1 FFICFLLDFV
11 ISASLQFLSF
21 SVELSVIFVTLM
33 VFFYSCCILASI
45 NFSSAFSAGAEVFYR
60 AGFTSRSSVFLEH
73 ITAFFRPTCFLVPS
87 SCGGQRLPLR
97 TGVGVLFF
105 IINKIRYKIIGLCT
119 VFVALALLR
128 NSYYG
133 GNVILFAGF

>member
-1 FFICFLLDFV
+1 FDGAKDVFV
-11 ISASLQFLSF
+11 NLLSF
-21 SVELSVIFVTLM
+21 SVKLSVFFITLV
-33 VFFYSCCILASI
+33 VFLYSISILASI
-45 NFSSAFSAGAEVFYR
+45 NLSSAFSAGAEVFYR
-60 AGFTSRSSVFLEH
+60 TGFTSRSSVFLEQ

-97 TGVGVLFF
+97 TSVGVLLF

>member
-1 FFICFLLDFV
+1 MFV
-11 ISASLQFLSF
+11 NLLSF
-21 SVELSVIFVTLM
+21 VVKLGIFSVTLVIFL
-33 VFFYSCCILASI
+33 YSISILASI
-45 NFSSAFSAGAEVFYR
+45 NLSSAFSAGAEVFYR
-60 AGFTSRSSVFLEH
+60 TGFTSRSSVFLEQ
-73 ITAFFRPTCFLVPS
+73 IATFLCPTCFLVPS

-97 TGVGVLFF
+97 TSVGVLFF
-105 IINKIRYKIIGLCT
+105 IINKIRYKILGLGT